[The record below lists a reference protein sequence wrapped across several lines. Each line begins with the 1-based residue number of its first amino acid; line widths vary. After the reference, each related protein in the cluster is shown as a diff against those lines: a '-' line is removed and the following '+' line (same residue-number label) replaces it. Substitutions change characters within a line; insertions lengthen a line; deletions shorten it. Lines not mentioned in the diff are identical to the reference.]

1 MKAASGSII
10 IAALHFPCGPPSAP
24 PMTSRALL
32 FLALAGWAGAS
43 AAIGQEVPPPAPEVS
58 AVRTTEPL
66 GPPRRPASRLL
77 DQTGA
82 LSAPEQAGLSREFTT
97 AATGGLSLYFVALKS
112 SEGLPE
118 QDAAGELA
126 RLWEDAPL
134 TAVILQLPG
143 QPMSVG
149 FSGPQLA
156 SRSREEIASLTAS
169 ALAAGKTHQV
179 LAEQVKAVAGRLTGD
194 LSTRDGANGAQ
205 PASDGPGAAA
215 TSGVSTYHLI
225 LAGGVG
231 AMVVL
236 TALLL
241 LARRCRRNRP
251 RLFPLTAAR
260 DRFSA
265 PHSGGNNAMITFLDE
280 KKTG

>member
-1 MKAASGSII
+1 
-10 IAALHFPCGPPSAP
+10 
-24 PMTSRALL
+24 MTSRAIL

-43 AAIGQEVPPPAPEVS
+43 PAIGQEFPPRAPEVS

-66 GPPRRPASRLL
+66 GPPPRPASRLL

-82 LSAPEQAGLSREFTT
+82 LSAPEQAALSREFTT
-97 AATGGLSLYFVALKS
+97 AATRGLSLYFVALKS
-112 SEGLPE
+112 GEGLPE

-134 TAVILQLPG
+134 SAVLLQLPG
-143 QPMSVG
+143 QPMSLG
-149 FSGPQLA
+149 FAGPQLA
-156 SRSREEIASLTAS
+156 ARSREEIASLTAS
-169 ALAAGKTHQV
+169 ALAAGNAHQV
-179 LAEQVKAVAGRLTGD
+179 LAEQVKAVAVRLTAD
-194 LSTRDGANGAQ
+194 LAGDGANGDLPAQ
-205 PASDGPGAAA
+205 AGPRA
-215 TSGVSTYHLI
+215 TAWSGVSSHHLM
-225 LAGGVG
+225 LAAGGG
-231 AMVVL
+231 AIVVL
-236 TALLL
+236 LALLL

-280 KKTG
+280 NKRG

>member
-1 MKAASGSII
+1 MKAVSGSII
-10 IAALHFPCGPPSAP
+10 IAALPFPCGPPSTP
-24 PMTSRALL
+24 PMTSRAIL

-43 AAIGQEVPPPAPEVS
+43 AAIGQEVPAPAAEVS
-58 AVRTTEPL
+58 VARAIEPL
-66 GPPRRPASRLL
+66 GPPARPASRLL

-97 AATGGLSLYFVALKS
+97 AATAGVSLYFVALKS

-118 QDAAGELA
+118 EDAAGELA

-134 TAVILQLPG
+134 TAVLLQLPG

-149 FSGPQLA
+149 FAGPQLA
-156 SRSREEIASLTAS
+156 SRSRDEIASLTAS
-169 ALAAGKTHQV
+169 ALAVGNARQV
-179 LAEQVKAVAGRLTGD
+179 LVEQVKAVAGRLAADFAG
-194 LSTRDGANGAQ
+194 GADNEAQ
-205 PASDGPGAAA
+205 PAKAGPGAAA
-215 TSGVSTYHLI
+215 WSGVSTHHLMVA
-225 LAGGVG
+225 AGS
-231 AMVVL
+231 AAIVVL

-241 LARRCRRNRP
+241 LARRLRRNRP

-280 KKTG
+280 KKPG